1 MGYHI
6 AMKMRYT
13 LTQYNNK
20 IILNKKKPDT
30 REFPGDLVVRIQCFQ
45 LRSHSPLP
53 PEENHIQKNISNV
66 ISYI

>member
-20 IILNKKKPDT
+20 IILKWFGFSAFT
-30 REFPGDLVVRIQCFQ
+30 AVTWGLVPG
-45 LRSHSPLP
+45 
-53 PEENHIQKNISNV
+53 
-66 ISYI
+66 

>member
-20 IILNKKKPDT
+20 IILNKKEARYRRVSLVINGFPDSV
-30 REFPGDLVVRIQCFQ
+30 LSLQ
-45 LRSHSPLP
+45 
-53 PEENHIQKNISNV
+53 
-66 ISYI
+66 